1 MRTVSDKAKG
11 ILLMLGASFCFSIMG
26 ACGKALTARLP
37 VMEVVF
43 FRAFISFLL
52 LIPWMRHRKI
62 SFLGYNR
69 IGLVTRGLCGCIAIG
84 LSFYTISKI
93 DLAQSSMLNYTSPIF
108 VAILSFFF
116 LQERPGAELVSYIVL
131 AFFGAALIVK
141 PGMSVTNLAG
151 FAGLLSGFFAA
162 LAYVSIKKL
171 HDTDAPSTMVFY
183 FSWITSVVAVFFY
196 STFMVPNAFE
206 SILLIAI
213 GLFGTVAQLI
223 MTESYK
229 YASAI
234 VVSPFS
240 FSGVLFSG
248 FWGLVLWKEVPDTL
262 SFLGGLLII
271 SCGIGIVRLRETK
284 SARVSFETVS

>member
-1 MRTVSDKAKG
+1 MSAVSNKTKG
-11 ILLMLGASFCFSIMG
+11 IALMVGASFCFSIMG

-43 FRAFISFLL
+43 FRAFVSFLL
-52 LIPWMRHRKI
+52 LIPWMRYKKA
-62 SFLGYNR
+62 SFLGRNR
-69 IGLVTRGLCGCIAIG
+69 LGLVTRGICGCIAIG

-108 VAILSFFF
+108 VAILAFFF
-116 LQERPGAELVSYIVL
+116 LQERPRAELLYCIIL
-131 AFFGAALIVK
+131 AFIGAALIVK
-141 PGMSVTNLAG
+141 PGMDIANLAG
-151 FAGLLSGFFAA
+151 SAGLLSGFFAA

-171 HDTDAPSTMVFY
+171 HATDAPSTMVFY
-183 FSWITSVVAVFFY
+183 FSWITSLAAACFY
-196 STFMVPNAFE
+196 PIFMMPSTLEF
-206 SILLIAI
+206 ILLIAI
-213 GLFGTVAQLI
+213 GIFGTVAQLI

-229 YASAI
+229 YASAT

-262 SFLGGLLII
+262 SLLGGLLII

-284 SARVSFETVS
+284 SVRVSLETVS